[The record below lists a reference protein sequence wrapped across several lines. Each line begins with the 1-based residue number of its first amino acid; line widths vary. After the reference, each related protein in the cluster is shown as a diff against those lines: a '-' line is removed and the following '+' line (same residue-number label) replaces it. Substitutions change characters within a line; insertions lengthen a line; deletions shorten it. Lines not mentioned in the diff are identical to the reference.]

1 MVKRATKKQRGQHT
15 RSIKKMI
22 VTGLEGKNV
31 TEKQYLNHFNS
42 LSKKIVSFSVK
53 EIHQIL

>member
-15 RSIKKMI
+15 RSVKKMI

-31 TEKQYLNHFNS
+31 TYMLVLVHMVALS
-42 LSKKIVSFSVK
+42 LQKIDITLKKV
-53 EIHQIL
+53 